1 MDNRNCGSQE
11 HRTGLRPTRRITSIW
26 LPLWATDRLRREQGD
41 AAPPP
46 ETPLV
51 LAGRNGRRRV
61 VFAAD
66 RAARKAG
73 LVVGMPVAKAQV
85 LLPGLS
91 VMDARPDEDRAAL
104 ERLALWLQQRVT
116 PIVALNGM
124 DGLILDTTGADHL
137 LGGEA
142 VMLRD
147 IVRRLEGAGISAR
160 AAVADTLG
168 AAYAVTRTTSGA
180 AIVVPPGEHAA
191 ALADMPVAALRLPA
205 ETVIGLADL
214 GLTRIR
220 DIETAPRAPLV
231 QRFGAEITR
240 RLDQAY
246 GRVDEPILPIRP
258 ADPVAVSRNFAEPIA
273 AAETIARY
281 IGKLVPPLCAS
292 LEERGL
298 GARRLDL
305 LLHRVDSAVQ
315 AVRVAL
321 ARPVRD
327 PKHLLRLLSE
337 QIEIIEPGFGI
348 ERMDLVAVLAEP
360 MERRQQVSSLIEEP
374 EADLSG
380 LIDML
385 ANRLGDGALY
395 RVAPVESDVPER
407 SVQRVPPLAPVTDA
421 AWPEGWPRPTRLL
434 PRPEPIETMA
444 MLPDHPPVFF
454 VWRGIRR
461 KVKCADGRE
470 RVFGEWW
477 KGDTELTAAR
487 DYFQVEDTSGER
499 FWIYR
504 AGDGE
509 HGETGSQRWFLH
521 GLFA

>member
-1 MDNRNCGSQE
+1 MDT
-11 HRTGLRPTRRITSIW
+11 RTKRRIVSLW
-26 LPLWATDRLRREQGD
+26 LPLWATDRLRRELGD
-41 AAPPP
+41 DAPPP
-46 ETPLV
+46 EQPLV
-51 LAGRNGRRRV
+51 LAGRDGNRRV
-61 VFAAD
+61 VLAAN
-66 RAARKAG
+66 RTARRSG
-73 LVVGMPVAKAQV
+73 VTTGMPVAKAQALV
-85 LLPGLS
+85 PGLA
-91 VMDARPDEDRAAL
+91 VQDAHPDEDRAAL
-104 ERLALWLQQRVT
+104 ERLALWLQQRVS
-116 PIVALNGM
+116 PIVAVDASGGAA
-124 DGLILDTTGADHL
+124 DGLVLDTTGADHL
-137 LGGEA
+137 HGGEA

-147 IVRRLEGAGISAR
+147 LVRRLLGAGITAR

-168 AAYAVTRTTSGA
+168 AAYAVARVTPGT
-180 AIVVPPGEHAA
+180 AIVVPPGGSAT
-191 ALADMPVAALRLPA
+191 ALADLPVATLRLPA
-205 ETVIGLADL
+205 AIVSGLQDL
-214 GLTRIR
+214 GLTRVR
-220 DIETAPRAPLV
+220 DLAAAPRAPLV
-231 QRFGAEITR
+231 LRFGEIVTR

-246 GRVDEPILPIRP
+246 GRSDEPILPVRP
-258 ADPVAVSRNFAEPIA
+258 VDPVAVSRNFAEPIA

-281 IGKLVPPLCAS
+281 IGKLVPPLCTG

-327 PKHLLRLLSE
+327 PKHVLRLLCE
-337 QIEIIEPGFGI
+337 QIETIDPGFGV
-348 ERMDLVAVLAEP
+348 ERMELVAVLAEP
-360 MERRQQVSSLIEEP
+360 IGPRQAVSSLIEEP

-380 LIDML
+380 LIDTL
-385 ANRLGDGALY
+385 ANRLGGAALY
-395 RVAPVESDVPER
+395 RVVPVESDVPER
-407 SVQRVPPLAPVTDA
+407 SVRRVPPLEPVSDA
-421 AWPEGWPRPTRLL
+421 RWPADWPRPTRLL
-434 PRPEPIETMA
+434 ARPEPIETMA

-461 KVKCADGRE
+461 KVRCADGPE

-477 KGDTELTAAR
+477 RGDTELTTAR
-487 DYFQVEDTSGER
+487 DYFRVEDTSGER

>member
-1 MDNRNCGSQE
+1 M
-11 HRTGLRPTRRITSIW
+11 
-26 LPLWATDRLRREQGD
+26 
-41 AAPPP
+41 
-46 ETPLV
+46 
-51 LAGRNGRRRV
+51 LAGRDGTRRV
-61 VFAAD
+61 VLAAD
-66 RAARKAG
+66 RAARKSG
-73 LVVGMPVAKAQV
+73 LSIGMPLAKAQA
-85 LLPGLS
+85 LLPNLS

-116 PIVALNGM
+116 PIVAVSGT
-124 DGLILDTTGADHL
+124 DGLVLDTTGADHL

-147 IVRRLEGAGISAR
+147 IVRRLLGAGISAR
-160 AAVADTLG
+160 SAVADTLG
-168 AAYAVTRTTSGA
+168 AAYAVTRTTPGT
-180 AIVVPPGEHAA
+180 AIVVLPGEHATV
-191 ALADMPVAALRLPA
+191 LANLPVAALRLPA
-205 ETVIGLADL
+205 ETVSGLADL

-220 DIETAPRAPLV
+220 DLETAPRAPLV
-231 QRFGAEITR
+231 LRFGTDLTR
-240 RLDQAY
+240 RLDQAF

-258 ADPVAVSRNFAEPIA
+258 ADPVAVWRNFAEPIA
-273 AAETIARY
+273 AAETIVRY
-281 IGKLVPPLCAS
+281 IGKLVPPLCTR

-315 AVRVAL
+315 AVRVTL
-321 ARPVRD
+321 ARPIRD

-337 QIEIIEPGFGI
+337 RIETIEPGFGI

-360 MERRQQVSSLIEEP
+360 TERRQQVSSLIEEP

-380 LIDML
+380 LVDTL
-385 ANRLGDGALY
+385 ANWLGEGALY
-395 RVAPVESDVPER
+395 RVVPVESDVPER
-407 SVQRVPPLAPVTDA
+407 SVQRVPPLAPITDA
-421 AWPEGWPRPTRLL
+421 TWPEGWPRPTRLL

-461 KVKCADGRE
+461 KVKCADGPE

-477 KGDTELTAAR
+477 RGDAELTAAR
-487 DYFQVEDTSGER
+487 DYFRVEDTSGER